1 MPRNTSGLRRGGPG
15 RPKGVPNK
23 ANREI
28 KDLARKLLEDDEY
41 QRSLAER
48 LKDGRAQTVEA
59 LLYHYAYGK
68 PKETVEHGGVDG
80 QPIEHRVV
88 FGGRYKP

>member
-1 MPRNTSGLRRGGPG
+1 MPKNTSGLRRGGPG
-15 RPKGVPNK
+15 RPKGSLNK
-23 ANREI
+23 STGEI
-28 KDLARKLLEDDEY
+28 RTLARRLLEDVAY
-41 QRSLAER
+41 QQDLAVR
-48 LKDGRAQTVEA
+48 LREGRAQTVEA

-80 QPIEHRVV
+80 NAIEHRVV